1 LLTQYPYDD
10 LKLLIQPDIR
20 IADISLMWKVELP
33 PQMGGVAVSYLM
45 EEFLQMNV
53 KVEGHSTTGKRLRAW
68 RKSVP
73 LKLMELSRLIKVSQG
88 SLSDLENDKSLPSAT
103 TLSNLAIF
111 TDLNIYWLL
120 NGRGPVT
127 RELVPETDKS
137 AEKTRLYEDY
147 MYMMQDRKLKGV
159 VDTMIKIYSDGDA
172 KKKAQ
177 IQGFLSA
184 LS

>member
-1 LLTQYPYDD
+1 MSNQIENE
-10 LKLLIQPDIR
+10 KI
-20 IADISLMWKVELP
+20 
-33 PQMGGVAVSYLM
+33 
-45 EEFLQMNV
+45 
-53 KVEGHSTTGKRLRAW
+53 TGKRLRAW

-103 TLSNLAIF
+103 TLSNLSIF

-120 NGRGPVT
+120 NGRGPVM
-127 RELVPETDKS
+127 RELTSGIDKNT
-137 AEKTRLYEDY
+137 EQTRLYENF
-147 MYMMQDRKLKGV
+147 MFMMKDRKLKGV
-159 VDTMIKIYSDGDA
+159 VEMVINIYKEGDA

-177 IQGFLSA
+177 MQGFLSA

>member
-1 LLTQYPYDD
+1 
-10 LKLLIQPDIR
+10 
-20 IADISLMWKVELP
+20 M
-33 PQMGGVAVSYLM
+33 QMSI
-45 EEFLQMNV
+45 
-53 KVEGHSTTGKRLRAW
+53 KIEGHSTTGKRLRAW

-103 TLSNLAIF
+103 TLSNLSIY

-127 RELVPETDKS
+127 RELVPEADKS
-137 AEKTRLYEDY
+137 TEQTRLYEDF
-147 MYMMQDRKLKGV
+147 MFMMQDRKLKGV
-159 VDTMIKIYSDGDA
+159 VEMVINVYKEGDA

-177 IQGFLSA
+177 MHGFLSA

>member
-1 LLTQYPYDD
+1 
-10 LKLLIQPDIR
+10 
-20 IADISLMWKVELP
+20 
-33 PQMGGVAVSYLM
+33 M
-45 EEFLQMNV
+45 EEFLQMSDQIENQ
-53 KVEGHSTTGKRLRAW
+53 KTTGKRLRAW

-103 TLSNLAIF
+103 TLSNLSIF

-120 NGRGPVT
+120 NGRGPVL
-127 RELVPETDKS
+127 RELVSEVDKDT
-137 AEKTRLYEDY
+137 EETRLYEDF
-147 MYMMQDRKLKGV
+147 MYMMQDRKLKSV
-159 VDTMIKIYSDGDA
+159 VEMVINIYKEGDT

-177 IQGFLSA
+177 MQGFLSA

>member
-1 LLTQYPYDD
+1 MSSQIENQ
-10 LKLLIQPDIR
+10 K
-20 IADISLMWKVELP
+20 
-33 PQMGGVAVSYLM
+33 
-45 EEFLQMNV
+45 
-53 KVEGHSTTGKRLRAW
+53 TTGKRLRAW

-103 TLSNLAIF
+103 TLSNLSIF

-120 NGRGPVT
+120 NGRGPVI
-127 RELVPETDKS
+127 REQVPETDKS
-137 AEKTRLYEDY
+137 AEQTRLYEDF
-147 MYMMQDRKLKGV
+147 MFMMQDRKLKGV
-159 VDTMIKIYSDGDA
+159 VETVINTYKKGDA